1 MVSLGFVNINESDLK
16 ITDAFCSKDHQIYR
30 YTGILIVFVI
40 ALELSHYT
48 FKFLNPTN
56 KSTNSALSSDFIV
69 FFVVLWLILYT
80 MIGSNLKYLRKKHN
94 LSQQAF
100 AEILDIPRTT
110 LGDYEREKTE
120 PNIPMLLKMAAY
132 FTINVDNLL
141 IENLQLENYKIA
153 ESPDLKV
160 LAISVDNNN
169 EGNIELVDTKA
180 EAGYLDSYQN
190 PEYIKELPKFAVPN
204 IPSGTYRAFE
214 IQGDS
219 MLPVQSGSIII
230 ASYIEQLQDIK
241 NNKTYIVISK
251 RDGLVYKRV
260 LLNSEAN
267 KLVLK
272 SDNDLF
278 VPYELE
284 FSEVDE
290 IWQYYAHLTFDDS
303 EKTISETIEVKTWG
317 ICILKLAIYMKNF
330 FKV

>member
-1 MVSLGFVNINESDLK
+1 MHS
-16 ITDAFCSKDHQIYR
+16 A
-30 YTGILIVFVI
+30 
-40 ALELSHYT
+40 
-48 FKFLNPTN
+48 P
-56 KSTNSALSSDFIV
+56 KSTNSALTSDFIV
-69 FFVVLWLILYT
+69 FFVDLWLILYT

-141 IENLQLENYKIA
+141 VENLQLENYKIA

-219 MLPVQSGSIII
+219 MLPIQSGSIII
-230 ASYIEQLQDIK
+230 ASYIEQLQNIK

-260 LLNSEAN
+260 LLNSDEN

-278 VPYELE
+278 IPYELE

-303 EKTISETIEVKTWG
+303 EKTISETVEVKLG
-317 ICILKLAIYMKNF
+317 DMHSKISDLHKKLI
-330 FKV
+330 